1 MLLLIVYAVLQLHF
15 SSFQVAD
22 FGLAR
27 LAGDANNTHVTT
39 RVMGTFG

>member
-1 MLLLIVYAVLQLHF
+1 MLWRIVYAILQCI
-15 SSFQVAD
+15 STFQVAD

-27 LAGDANNTHVTT
+27 LAGDASSTHVTT